1 MDPSRAPGEDEPA
14 AGISHPANDGPP
26 SASEEPA
33 SRTEPPKAG
42 ASAGPLT
49 GPRPAWSPAKRFGFR
64 LLAVY
69 FVLYTLPFPLGFVP
83 GIGSPLERGV
93 RWLWTTGAQWV
104 GSHVLGLEGELFLG
118 PTGSGDTTFDH
129 IKLLMTAVLALA
141 GALAWTLADR
151 RRRRYEIAPRWLE
164 TGCRYYLAL
173 TLLSYGLFKVIPV
186 QFSPPSL
193 TRLLTPYGDSS
204 PMGIL
209 WTFMGASM
217 AYTVF
222 AGLGEVAGAVLL
234 LFRRTRL
241 LGALVSAGVLTNVVV
256 LNFTYDVQVKLYSS
270 HLLAMA
276 VALIALDGRRL
287 VAFFVRNTPAPAAEH
302 PPLFGKRWANAAARA
317 VGIALVATMVWSTAS
332 RAWSIYD
339 NRRTS
344 RASPLRG
351 VHEVETFRA
360 DGAEVAALS
369 TGELRWRALVIDG
382 AYPAGD
388 EDGTHRAPV
397 AIQRMDGSLERRLVI
412 LDEAAR
418 TITWLPEGQP
428 SLEAA
433 EEAGVEVTDV
443 LDYERPDPDR
453 LVLQGTWHGRSIE
466 VHLRARDLSAM
477 ELTGRG
483 FHWINERPY
492 NR

>member
-1 MDPSRAPGEDEPA
+1 MDPSHSHGSLDPEPA
-14 AGISHPANDGPP
+14 NTPLPSPDEEASGPP
-26 SASEEPA
+26 GGPEAGS
-33 SRTEPPKAG
+33 PPRPSSGAG
-42 ASAGPLT
+42 
-49 GPRPAWSPAKRFGFR
+49 PAWSPAKRFGFR

-69 FVLYTLPFPLGFVP
+69 FVLYTLPFPVGFVP
-83 GIGSPLERGV
+83 GLGSVAETAVHQG
-93 RWLWTTGAQWV
+93 WDAAAQWV
-104 GSHVLGLEGELFLG
+104 ARHGLGLEDELFTG
-118 PTGSGDTTFDH
+118 PTGSGDTTVDYVR
-129 IKLLMTAVLALA
+129 LLMTAVLALA

-222 AGLGEVAGAVLL
+222 AGLGEVVGAVLL

-256 LNFTYDVQVKLYSS
+256 LNFAYDVPVKLFSS

-287 VAFFVRNTPAPAAEH
+287 VAFFVRNTPAPAANH
-302 PPLFGKRWANAAARA
+302 PPLFGKRWANVAART
-317 VGIALVATMVWSTAS
+317 VGVALVATMVWSTAS
-332 RAWSIYD
+332 RAWSTYA
-339 NRRTS
+339 NRRDGW
-344 RASPLRG
+344 ASPLRG
-351 VHEVETFRA
+351 VHDVETFRA
-360 DGAEVAALS
+360 DGAELAAL
-369 TGELRWRALVIDG
+369 TTDELRWRALVIDSV
-382 AYPAGD
+382 YPAD
-388 EDGTHRAPV
+388 EEGGTQRALV
-397 AIQRMDGSLERRLVI
+397 AVQHMDGSLDRHLVI

-443 LDYERPDPDR
+443 LAYERPEPDR
-453 LVLQGTWHGRSIE
+453 LVLRGPWQGRTIE
-466 VHLRARDLSAM
+466 VHLRGRDLSTM

-483 FHWINERPY
+483 FQWINERPY